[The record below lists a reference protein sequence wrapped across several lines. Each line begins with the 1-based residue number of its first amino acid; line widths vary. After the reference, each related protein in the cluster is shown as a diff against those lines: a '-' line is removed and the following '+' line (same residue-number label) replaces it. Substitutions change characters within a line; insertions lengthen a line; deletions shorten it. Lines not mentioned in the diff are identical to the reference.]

1 MEASST
7 TLRMRTFCGVISTHS
22 SSRQNSRACSS
33 ESLRGG
39 ISVSVTSDVDERMFV
54 SFFSLV
60 MFTSMSSAREF
71 SPTIMPSYT
80 SVVGS
85 TNSVPRSCRFIM
97 ANGVTTPAR
106 SATSEPEARVRSSPN
121 HGS

>member
-1 MEASST
+1 M
-7 TLRMRTFCGVISTHS
+7 L
-22 SSRQNSRACSS
+22 
-33 ESLRGG
+33 
-39 ISVSVTSDVDERMFV
+39 V

-60 MFTSMSSAREF
+60 MLTSMSSAREF

-85 TNSVPRSCRFIM
+85 TNSVPRSCRLVI
-97 ANGVTTPAR
+97 ANGVTAPAR
-106 SATSEPEARVRSSPN
+106 SATSEPVLRVRSSPN

>member
-1 MEASST
+1 M
-7 TLRMRTFCGVISTHS
+7 L
-22 SSRQNSRACSS
+22 
-33 ESLRGG
+33 
-39 ISVSVTSDVDERMFV
+39 V

-80 SVVGS
+80 SAPGC
-85 TNSVPRSCRFIM
+85 TKKVPRSCRLIM
-97 ANGVTTPAR
+97 ANGVAVPAR
-106 SATSEPEARVRSSPN
+106 SATREPLVRYSISPV